1 VKRLALLLACVA
13 ALCVSSQA
21 AAAWAPGATGPA
33 AARAHTMPTA
43 NAPTATAAFLGRV
56 NLSWTAVG
64 FSGGP
69 NVAGYVVRRYTTA
82 GVEEA
87 VGGTC
92 TGVVT
97 GTSCQDTGVPI
108 AQQRRYSV
116 TAAQGAWRGAES
128 PLTTVTV
135 L

>member
-1 VKRLALLLACVA
+1 MRIAVALASALVA
-13 ALCVSSQA
+13 VATPA
-21 AAAWAPGATGPA
+21 AEAAWAPGAIGGA
-33 AARAHTMPTA
+33 AARARTMPTA
-43 NAPTATAAFLGRV
+43 NAPTATAALLGRV
-56 NLSWTAVG
+56 DLSWTAVG

-92 TGVVT
+92 TGVLT
-97 GTSCQDTGVPI
+97 GTSCRDSGVPI
-108 AQQRRYSV
+108 GQQRRYSV
-116 TAAQGAWRGAES
+116 TAAQGAWRGPES
-128 PLTTVTV
+128 ARTTVNV